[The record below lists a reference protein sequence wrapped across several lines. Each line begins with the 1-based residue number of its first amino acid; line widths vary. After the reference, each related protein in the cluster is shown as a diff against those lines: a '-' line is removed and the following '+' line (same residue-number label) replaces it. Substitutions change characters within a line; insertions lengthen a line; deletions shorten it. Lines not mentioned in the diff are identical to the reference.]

1 MRRRDFVS
9 LLGTAATWPAALK
22 AQQSPPLKVVGLVSP
37 GSKPALGLD
46 APNLLAFRSGLRES
60 GYEMDR
66 SVRLMVRWAAG
77 DMEQARQH
85 LAEMVDA
92 GAAVLVAPS
101 FPISQAAANLTRTVP
116 VITISSDPVGT
127 GLVSSLTRPT
137 GNVTGLSYMTPELN
151 AKRLELLTEAVPGL
165 RRIAVLINPKNGHE
179 RLGLVRTEAAARTLG
194 LEIVVVDVESSGDL
208 EAALARV
215 ESARADALFPFEN
228 PVTATHF
235 RRMIEFANGIRLPT
249 MFELTDFA
257 ASGAFMAYGPSYR
270 ELFTRAGVIAGRL
283 LRGTPPGDLPIEQ
296 PTGFELSLNLK
307 TARALGLN
315 LPPSILIR
323 ADEVIE

>member
-9 LLGTAATWPAALK
+9 LLGAAATWPAALQ
-22 AQQSPPLKVVGLVSP
+22 AQQAPPLKVVGLVSP

-46 APNLLAFRSGLRES
+46 APNLLAFRRGLRES

-66 SVRLMVRWAAG
+66 SIHLMVRWAAG
-77 DMEQARQH
+77 DMEQARRH

-92 GAAVLVAPS
+92 GAAVLVTPS
-101 FPISQAAANLTRTVP
+101 FPISQAAANLTHTVP

-165 RRIAVLINPKNGHE
+165 RRVALLINPKNSHE
-179 RLGLVRTEAAARTLG
+179 RLGLVQTEAAARTLG
-194 LEIVVVDVESSGDL
+194 LEIVVVEIESAGDL

-215 ESARADALFPFEN
+215 ESAKPDALFPFEN
-228 PVTATHF
+228 PVTVTHF

-249 MFELTDFA
+249 MFELTDFTG
-257 ASGAFMAYGPSYR
+257 SGALMAYGPSYR

-283 LRGTPPGDLPIEQ
+283 LRGGMPADLPIEQ
-296 PTGFELSLNLK
+296 PTSFEFSINLR
-307 TARALGLN
+307 TARALGLI
-315 LPPSILIR
+315 LSPPILVR

>member
-9 LLGTAATWPAALK
+9 LLGAAATWPAVLR
-22 AQQSPPLKVVGLVSP
+22 AQQALPPKLVGLVSP
-37 GSKPALGLD
+37 GSQPALGLD
-46 APNLLAFRSGLRES
+46 APNLLAFREGLLER
-60 GYEMDR
+60 GFEMDR

-77 DMEQARQH
+77 DMQRAQGH
-85 LAEMVDA
+85 LGEMLEV

-116 VITISSDPVGT
+116 VVTISSDPVGT
-127 GLVSSLTRPT
+127 GLVASLTRPA

-151 AKRLELLTEAVPGL
+151 AKRLELLKESIPGL
-165 RRIAVLINPKNGHE
+165 RRVAVMMNPKNRHE
-179 RLGLVRTEAAARTLG
+179 RLGLAHTDAAARTLG
-194 LEIVVVDVESSGDL
+194 LEIVVIDVEAAGDL

-215 ESARADALFPFEN
+215 ASAEADALFPFEN

-257 ASGAFMAYGPSYR
+257 SSGAFMAYGPSYR

-283 LRGTPPGDLPIEQ
+283 LRGSTPADLPIEQ
-296 PTGFELSLNLK
+296 PTSFELSINLK
-307 TARALGLN
+307 TARALGLTV
-315 LPPSILIR
+315 PPSILVR
-323 ADEVIE
+323 AGEVIE